1 MGMGATHTLERV
13 AASLGA
19 LTEAPVKFEPAL
31 DVANGGVL
39 LSLPALSV
47 NGLLKHCAAFS
58 RLPAGFYGLFN
69 ILLLLAFLA
78 LARIKN
84 IEGLHQ
90 CAPGEWGKL
99 LGLDRAP
106 EPRTLRRKVE
116 LLSQPDF
123 DKTALYI

>member
-19 LTEAPVKFEPAL
+19 LAEAPVKFEPAL

-47 NGLLKHCAAFS
+47 NGLLKHCSAFS
-58 RLPAGFYGLFN
+58 RLPAGFYSLFN
-69 ILLLLAFLA
+69 ILLLLAFMA

-90 CAPGEWGKL
+90 CARRRVGQTARP
-99 LGLDRAP
+99 RSRPRTAHPAP
-106 EPRTLRRKVE
+106 ESRTAVPR
-116 LLSQPDF
+116 
-123 DKTALYI
+123 